1 MIEAHGHKPSQYRC
15 EHCNKSFAWR
25 PNLLRHKM
33 VHGEY
38 RRFPC
43 ENCDKVFTDPSNLQR
58 HIRTNHVGARCH
70 ACPECG
76 KTFATSSGLKQH
88 THIHSSVKPFRCE
101 VCYKSYTQFSNL
113 CRHKRMHANCR
124 MQIKCSKCGQA
135 FSTVTSLS
143 KHRRFCDS
151 TPSPYLALAA
161 QQQQQQQ
168 QSLLHPSNKPMPT
181 SPPSLSKGKIFEP
194 PMTGGLPPLPRP
206 APGGMPS
213 LIPAGRLL
221 ENNNIPTSHAM
232 GGRPDMMNFNAAA
245 SRHAAAMLAAA
256 QNRPPHPQ
264 PPLLSPYAAHL
275 LQQTAAVAAA
285 QQAAA
290 NSSNSTN
297 SEVGSLPSAAAPTTP
312 PSMPLPS
319 PLSLFQNSPHP
330 LLFPNVLQRLASQ
343 YQTQQAHL
351 STLLSAASQQRK
363 QQEALASLSMTG
375 SSLGSDSSQR
385 TTSDLTNGS
394 SERKMS
400 PLLRSPSPSSPNKL
414 SNAQIRSNSP
424 RLMSPKSSNI
434 DRLNLGFRINQ
445 LARIGS
451 EKEDDNIMDAN
462 ESQAMD
468 ESEKDEDVER
478 QDDIEDLAGEDVKS
492 FDVDM
497 KECKS
502 ESPRKLAKDGNTNNF
517 DENRNKQELMETH
530 RITPSKSVTSPTK
543 PEKPLDLSL
552 CKDTDDNEEDSIVD
566 DALNESI
573 DSECSKARDMKK
585 DEADETSQ
593 NKDKENTL
601 KEKKKIDNDQR
612 LKGTQSIDNRKT
624 STNDDNREQADKL
637 QERSTE
643 QEEDGCDKYNG
654 NSIKDEDKEVR
665 AAEFHSSRPK
675 SPSYETEKTLQE
687 HDSENETTIDT
698 QVDKVSKDNV
708 SSFPLNNNSE
718 TYLDSPPVS
727 PRPSSETQIDTI
739 KGFRPIKEGDPK
751 GFVPVKSQ
759 TQVKPPSLFT
769 PYSTSSPTRQLSSNS
784 SSHPQQPRS
793 CSPLSM
799 GSPLG
804 EYSAWNEK
812 LQQHAVALAAQ
823 QSSNGETVPSY
834 PRPIHPLL
842 EAMYRMQRPGGG
854 LPTSG
859 HPSAGSPS
867 NGSGFP
873 LLPGAVGP
881 LGPLGPRP
889 YPPFGPGHLGAG
901 GPPSSFPPGSGPAS
915 RYPPDI
921 MHALHAATGAMHAAS
936 AAALAASA
944 SASMHAAN
952 KSHHAHKDRYS
963 CKFCGKVFPRSA
975 NLTRHLRTHTGE
987 QPYKCKYCERSFSIS
1002 SNLQRHVRNIHNKE
1016 KPFKCPLCDRSFGQ
1030 QTNLDRH
1037 LKKHETCDGDPSTIV
1052 DSPEMMRG
1060 PEEEGYFDEI
1070 RSFMGKVGVAGGC
1083 GGSGSDPGRSPH
1095 TFDNSSHHSDQ
1106 DIDVE
1111 EDPIDMD
1118 EN

>member
-168 QSLLHPSNKPMPT
+168 SLLHSSNKPMPT
-181 SPPSLSKGKIFEP
+181 SPPSLSKGKILEP
-194 PMTGGLPPLPRP
+194 PMGGGLPPLPRP
-206 APGGMPS
+206 TPGGMPS

-290 NSSNSTN
+290 NSTN
-297 SEVGSLPSAAAPTTP
+297 SSNPEVGSLPQATAPATP
-312 PSMPLPS
+312 PSLPLPS

-343 YQTQQAHL
+343 YQSQQAHL

-363 QQEALASLSMTG
+363 QQEVLASMSMAG

-394 SERKMS
+394 SDRKMS
-400 PLLRSPSPSSPNKL
+400 PLLRSPSPSSSIKV
-414 SNAQIRSNSP
+414 SAATRESTSP
-424 RLMSPKSSNI
+424 PMISPKSSSI
-434 DRLNLGFRINQ
+434 DRLNLGFRINR
-445 LARIGS
+445 LAHIES
-451 EKEDDNIMDAN
+451 DKEDDNMMMKN
-462 ESQAMD
+462 EADDRKELKREEDVSPKDSSSENEAM
-468 ESEKDEDVER
+468 EKDDKEINITKR
-478 QDDIEDLAGEDVKS
+478 HSPNDL
-492 FDVDM
+492 
-497 KECKS
+497 KEN
-502 ESPRKLAKDGNTNNF
+502 GNSSHF
-517 DENRNKQELMETH
+517 DENRNKQELEESH
-530 RITPSKSVTSPTK
+530 CRLSNKEASSPIK
-543 PEKPLDLSL
+543 PERPLDLSL
-552 CKDTDDNEEDSIVD
+552 CRDADDNEEDSLID
-566 DALNESI
+566 GDSDNKSNENESLNVQ
-573 DSECSKARDMKK
+573 EF
-585 DEADETSQ
+585 ET
-593 NKDKENTL
+593 KENEAANDVET
-601 KEKKKIDNDQR
+601 KIKNKNWDEENEIKKHEI
-612 LKGTQSIDNRKT
+612 S
-624 STNDDNREQADKL
+624 SNDDNQTNKMDNIRNFLDKT
-637 QERSTE
+637 RATSTE
-643 QEEDGCDKYNG
+643 QEHKGSDVGDNNDQQNVEKKSIPTANDSYRS
-654 NSIKDEDKEVR
+654 NSPNHDDEMDV
-665 AAEFHSSRPK
+665 
-675 SPSYETEKTLQE
+675 Q
-687 HDSENETTIDT
+687 DDENDT
-698 QVDKVSKDNV
+698 QTHIDSQTDKVSKNNT
-708 SSFPLNNNSE
+708 SSFSLNNNSE

-727 PRPSSETQIDTI
+727 PRPSSETNMDDI
-739 KGFRPIKEGDPK
+739 KGFRPIRDGDQK

-769 PYSTSSPTRQLSSNS
+769 PYSTSSPTKQLSSNS

-812 LQQHAVALAAQ
+812 LQQHAAAAIAAQ
-823 QSSNGETVPSY
+823 QASNGETVPSY
-834 PRPIHPLL
+834 PRPIHPLI

-854 LPTSG
+854 LPTSN

-889 YPPFGPGHLGAG
+889 YPPFGPGHLAG
-901 GPPSSFPPGSGPAS
+901 GAPPPTFPPGSGPGS

-1095 TFDNSSHHSDQ
+1095 TFDTSSHHSDQ

-1111 EDPIDMD
+1111 EDAIDMD